1 MKGPARRLKEI
12 FVKNI
17 AFVTHFIFSFCFSVG
32 MAQADQDIFNV
43 LLSQY
48 QTGCDIDDEYTID
61 PEDLYSVQF
70 GPNDTI
76 TAYVVD
82 PGTLSCG
89 GQNVGIC
96 GSRGCPLKVYVEG
109 VTHEMVGWS
118 VVPIRVELQS
128 LLMVR
133 QSGWMCGDDLVNSN
147 ECWALWEWSEEEQRL
162 VFLR

>member
-1 MKGPARRLKEI
+1 MKVNLFLI
-12 FVKNI
+12 YFII
-17 AFVTHFIFSFCFSVG
+17 ALFFNSVVVR
-32 MAQADQDIFNV
+32 ADPLIFNM

-48 QTGCDIDDEYTID
+48 RTSCDIDDEYTID
-61 PEDLYSVQF
+61 AEDLYSVQF
-70 GPNDTI
+70 GPRNAI
-76 TAYVVD
+76 IAYVVD

-109 VTHEMVGWS
+109 VTYEMVGWS
-118 VVPIRVELQS
+118 ISSIRVELQS
-128 LLMVR
+128 LLMV
-133 QSGWMCGDDLVNSN
+133 QQAGWMCGDDLVNSN